1 MGGRTGG
8 PVYWRTGVLA
18 VCSSTL
24 QHNTARD
31 GSAGGRGRGSGSGRE
46 RGSAGARDGRTDIRP
61 GAGAG
66 AGARE
71 NAKKTG
77 AGAGTPTPP
86 MPRGGCFG
94 FGGRARRIWVEPTRS
109 WYLIFFYICKKP
121 L

>member
-46 RGSAGARDGRTDIRP
+46 RGSAGREDRHQDGS
-61 GAGAG
+61 GSGSGSAGKRQKNG
-66 AGARE
+66 SGR
-71 NAKKTG
+71 G
-77 AGAGTPTPP
+77 YPHPP
-86 MPRGGCFG
+86 HASRGVL
-94 FGGRARRIWVEPTRS
+94 WVRGSRS
-109 WYLIFFYICKKP
+109 QDLG
-121 L
+121 